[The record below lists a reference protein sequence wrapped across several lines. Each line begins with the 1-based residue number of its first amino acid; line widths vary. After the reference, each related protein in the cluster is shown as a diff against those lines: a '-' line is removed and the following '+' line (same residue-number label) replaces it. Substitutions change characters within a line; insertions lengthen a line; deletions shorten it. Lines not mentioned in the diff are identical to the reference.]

1 MARPTKL
8 TPELQR
14 KLCDAIAAG
23 NYYQAACVYAGLGYR
38 TFREWMKRGAKASR
52 GQFRQFRQ
60 AVLKAQ
66 ADAEVRIVAQ
76 WQSHMPDN
84 WQACRD
90 FLARRFAGRW
100 AERTEIKHKG
110 KVGVEME
117 MVEVLKE
124 AEKNHPP
131 AD

>member
-14 KLCDAIAAG
+14 RLCDAIAAG
-23 NYYQAACVYAGLGYR
+23 NYYQAACGYAGISYSK
-38 TFREWMKRGAKASR
+38 FREWMIRGKKQR
-52 GQFRQFRQ
+52 KGQFREFRE
-60 AVLKAQ
+60 AVQKAQ
-66 ADAEVRIVAQ
+66 YDAEVRIVAQ
-76 WQSHMPDN
+76 WQAHMPDN

-90 FLARRFAGRW
+90 FLARRFSDRW

-117 MVEVLKE
+117 IVEVLKD